1 VIFLLLPHAS
11 CRLARHAMTRGGTG
25 CVSLLVGSLVVGSLV
40 VGSLMVGSLM
50 IGSLM
55 VGRLGAADRTRTN
68 GLGRLAC
75 ARCMPDQLLA
85 SCE

>member
-1 VIFLLLPHAS
+1 
-11 CRLARHAMTRGGTG
+11 MTRGGTG
-25 CVSLLVGSLVVGSLV
+25 CVSLLVGSLV